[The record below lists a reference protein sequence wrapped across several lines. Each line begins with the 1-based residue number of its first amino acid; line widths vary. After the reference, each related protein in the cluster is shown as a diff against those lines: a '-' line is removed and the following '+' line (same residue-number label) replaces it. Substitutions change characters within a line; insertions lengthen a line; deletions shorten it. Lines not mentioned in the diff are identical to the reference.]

1 MPSGLF
7 RKANIGKSNTR
18 YIDHSCPPPAQRVS
32 WGTMIIDCHTS
43 IWQSPEQL
51 GREAINRIAQPTRFG
66 HEQIRLLPKA
76 DTASHWLAC
85 EPVQRCFVLGFKS
98 RNLGAYIPNDLIAD
112 YCSEHADQMIGF
124 AGLDPTEPEALAQ
137 VAEIGRST
145 FLKGLVISPAAQDIH
160 PCDTQAMRI
169 YEAAAALKLPVI
181 FTSGPY
187 LSAHT
192 RLEYARPLLL
202 DEIARSFP
210 DLKLV
215 ISHLG
220 YPWVDETLTLLAKH
234 NNTYAGIA
242 GLLRRPWIA
251 WDALLR
257 AYQMQVTSRL
267 LFGSDF
273 PFSSAADCIDTLYN
287 INQFAMGSP
296 MPVIPR
302 EVLRNI
308 VQNDALAAL
317 GIHAPSGRTLAA
329 PAKLR
334 RTVRE

>member
-1 MPSGLF
+1 
-7 RKANIGKSNTR
+7 
-18 YIDHSCPPPAQRVS
+18 
-32 WGTMIIDCHTS
+32 MIIDCHTS

-51 GREAINRIAQPTRFG
+51 GREAIERIAQPTRFG
-66 HEQIRLLPKA
+66 HEQVRLLPKA
-76 DTASHWLAC
+76 DTASHYLAS
-85 EPVQRCFVLGFKS
+85 EPVNHCFVLGFKS
-98 RNLGAYIPNDLIAD
+98 RYLGAEIPNRLIVD

-124 AGLDPTEPEALAQ
+124 AGLDPTDADALTQ
-137 VAEIGRST
+137 VAEIGRNA
-145 FLKGLVISPAAQDIH
+145 FLKGLVISPAAQDFH

-181 FTSGPY
+181 FTAGPY

-215 ISHLG
+215 ISHAG
-220 YPWVDETLTLLAKH
+220 YPWVDETLILLAKH
-234 NNTYAGIA
+234 SNVFAGIA

-251 WDALLR
+251 WDTLIR
-257 AYQMQVTSRL
+257 AYQMQVISRL

-273 PFSSAADCIDTLYN
+273 PFSGAAECIDTLYN

-296 MPVIPR
+296 LPVIPR
-302 EVLRNI
+302 EALRSI
-308 VQNDALAAL
+308 VQIDAFAAL
-317 GIHAPSGRTLAA
+317 GIHEPPGRSLSS
-329 PAKLR
+329 PARLR
-334 RTVRE
+334 RTAGE